1 MGHLKGCIRAMQN
14 KEIQDFFKYLVVGGI
29 ATISEWIIFFFL
41 DKMSVYYAIAT
52 VIAYMLSTFVN
63 WLMGRI
69 LVFKEAKQPLWK
81 EIASIYIVSI
91 GGLLLNLLI
100 MSFTIELLD
109 FSNMLSKVLAT
120 VIVFS
125 YNFLI
130 RKIFIYK

>member
-1 MGHLKGCIRAMQN
+1 MQN

-100 MSFTIELLD
+100 MSFTIELLNL
-109 FSNMLSKVLAT
+109 SNMLSKVLAT

>member
-1 MGHLKGCIRAMQN
+1 MQN

-100 MSFTIELLD
+100 MSFTIGLLD

>member
-1 MGHLKGCIRAMQN
+1 MQN
-14 KEIQDFFKYLVVGGI
+14 KEIQDFLKYLVVGGI

-63 WLMGRI
+63 WRMGRI

-100 MSFTIELLD
+100 MSFTIELLNL
-109 FSNMLSKVLAT
+109 SNMFSKVLAT
-120 VIVFS
+120 GIVFS

>member
-1 MGHLKGCIRAMQN
+1 MQN

-100 MSFTIELLD
+100 MSFTIELLNL
-109 FSNMLSKVLAT
+109 SNMFSKVLAT
-120 VIVFS
+120 GIVFS

>member
-1 MGHLKGCIRAMQN
+1 MQN

-100 MSFTIELLD
+100 MSFTIELLNL
-109 FSNMLSKVLAT
+109 SNMFSKVLAT

>member
-1 MGHLKGCIRAMQN
+1 MQN

-81 EIASIYIVSI
+81 EIASISIVSI

-100 MSFTIELLD
+100 MSFTIEQLNL
-109 FSNMLSKVLAT
+109 SNMFSKVLAT

>member
-1 MGHLKGCIRAMQN
+1 MKGCIRAMQN
-14 KEIQDFFKYLVVGGI
+14 KEIQDFLKYLVVGGI

-63 WLMGRI
+63 WRMGRI

-100 MSFTIELLD
+100 MSFTIELLNL
-109 FSNMLSKVLAT
+109 SNMFSKVLAT
-120 VIVFS
+120 GIVFS

>member
-1 MGHLKGCIRAMQN
+1 
-14 KEIQDFFKYLVVGGI
+14 
-29 ATISEWIIFFFL
+29 
-41 DKMSVYYAIAT
+41 
-52 VIAYMLSTFVN
+52 MLSTFVN

-109 FSNMLSKVLAT
+109 LSNMLSKVLST
-120 VIVFS
+120 IIVFS
-125 YNFLI
+125 YNFI
-130 RKIFIYK
+130 VRKIFIYK

>member
-1 MGHLKGCIRAMQN
+1 MKN

-69 LVFKEAKQPLWK
+69 LVFKEAKQPFWK
-81 EIASIYIVSI
+81 EITSIYIVSI

-109 FSNMLSKVLAT
+109 LSNMLSKVLAT
-120 VIVFS
+120 IIVFS
-125 YNFLI
+125 YNFII
-130 RKIFIYK
+130 RKVIIYK

>member
-1 MGHLKGCIRAMQN
+1 MRHLKGCIRAMQN

-69 LVFKEAKQPLWK
+69 LVIKEAKQPLWK
-81 EIASIYIVSI
+81 EIASISIVSI

-100 MSFTIELLD
+100 MSFTIELLNL
-109 FSNMLSKVLAT
+109 SNMFSKVLAT